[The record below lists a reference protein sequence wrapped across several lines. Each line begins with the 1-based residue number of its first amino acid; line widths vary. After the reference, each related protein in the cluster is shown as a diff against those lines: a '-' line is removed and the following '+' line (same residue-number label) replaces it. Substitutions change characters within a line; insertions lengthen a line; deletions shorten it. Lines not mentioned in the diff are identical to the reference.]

1 MTDDMM
7 NRRTL
12 VVKTPDAD
20 LLRAMMSF
28 AASGGWRWWTAPQPG
43 VRVLNDESCCP
54 SERAFGLVVVVRRLL
69 HRAML

>member
-12 VVKTPDAD
+12 VVKTPGAD

-28 AASGGWRWWTAPQPG
+28 AASGGWRWWMAPQPA
-43 VRVLNDESCCP
+43 VLRVSK
-54 SERAFGLVVVVRRLL
+54 R
-69 HRAML
+69 